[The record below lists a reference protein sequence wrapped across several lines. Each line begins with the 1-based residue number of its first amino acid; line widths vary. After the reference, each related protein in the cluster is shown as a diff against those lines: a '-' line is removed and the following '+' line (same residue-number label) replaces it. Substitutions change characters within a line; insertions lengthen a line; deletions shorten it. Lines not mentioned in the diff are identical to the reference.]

1 MIKKTTIF
9 RSMKNS
15 ISTKQ
20 ISIKS
25 LDIEEAHQ
33 IALKAGNQTYK
44 VRILLDYLNI
54 LFSKEFL

>member
-1 MIKKTTIF
+1 MI
-9 RSMKNS
+9 NS

-44 VRILLDYLNI
+44 VRILDNLNI
-54 LFSKEFL
+54 LFSKEFR